1 MKKLLILLDNKATA
15 KLEDFAEYIIARF
28 KLEEKDRPSV
38 YKIEQKF
45 KSTYPKNRPSQ
56 QEWFKEYRVSMLYGR
71 ETTVHIGG

>member
-15 KLEDFAEYIIARF
+15 KLEAFAEYIIAKL
-28 KLEEKDRPSV
+28 KLEERDKPSV

-45 KSTYPKNRPSQ
+45 KSTYPKNRPCQ

>member
-1 MKKLLILLDNKATA
+1 MKKLLILLDNYATA
-15 KLEDFAEYIIARF
+15 KIETLAERLIVKF
-28 KLEEKDRPSV
+28 KLEERDRPSV

-45 KSTYPKNRPSQ
+45 KSTYPKNRPSE